1 MDIDSSDTTVISSPV
16 PENAPNEPEDTP
28 LTTKRKG
35 RFNIALYSKRRKLI
49 MEELV
54 DEKLAADVKVKSLQ
68 NKINYRKRKADDLE
82 TLVPAP
88 KQRPRMPNTESMICK
103 ENSDHIN
110 LSKAQ
115 SQRRRKATL
124 RALKPIHCNQRSTDQ
139 TPIMNGM
146 WSTLINENPT
156 QVIESLMTTSKVC
169 TTKVIPSIVKNNVTK
184 YEKSQENFV
193 RSTALLYKG
202 GLLTKTKYKEL
213 RKDKADFMQGVS
225 VPRPVA
231 YDRLM
236 SYIKGINMG
245 DVYDLQDFAEQKG
258 KCPVHGV
265 YRSLETLLLRLAD
278 MYLMLNEHSNILHW
292 FNDQKGKFIVAIGA
306 DGAPFGKDETATSYL
321 VSLLNVLEGV
331 QSCDHNYLLMGGN
344 CDETHELMY
353 EYTKHVIKEM
363 EEIEV
368 KEYEV
373 RGIKISFQ
381 CRLIPS
387 DQKWM
392 ASMSGELNNAATYF
406 STFANVSKSN
416 MKTINGKIG
425 HDSSSTWK
433 KWAYEKRLKDA
444 ESVKSFKE
452 KNKIPDGSK
461 ANNHRKKITEY
472 IASNNSR
479 QEFYPPL
486 GKFVKYLYPEP
497 LHNSN
502 NAWQQ
507 WNLDVLNTAI
517 HLTNKADINKANGNI
532 TLLPKHSALA
542 KYMSLLKDTIKAGR
556 LYKKVER

>member
-245 DVYDLQDFAEQKG
+245 DVYDLQ
-258 KCPVHGV
+258 
-265 YRSLETLLLRLAD
+265 
-278 MYLMLNEHSNILHW
+278 
-292 FNDQKGKFIVAIGA
+292 
-306 DGAPFGKDETATSYL
+306 
-321 VSLLNVLEGV
+321 VSRTNRA
-331 QSCDHNYLLMGGN
+331 N
-344 CDETHELMY
+344 
-353 EYTKHVIKEM
+353 
-363 EEIEV
+363 
-368 KEYEV
+368 
-373 RGIKISFQ
+373 
-381 CRLIPS
+381 
-387 DQKWM
+387 
-392 ASMSGELNNAATYF
+392 AGE
-406 STFANVSKSN
+406 
-416 MKTINGKIG
+416 
-425 HDSSSTWK
+425 
-433 KWAYEKRLKDA
+433 
-444 ESVKSFKE
+444 
-452 KNKIPDGSK
+452 P
-461 ANNHRKKITEY
+461 
-472 IASNNSR
+472 
-479 QEFYPPL
+479 
-486 GKFVKYLYPEP
+486 
-497 LHNSN
+497 
-502 NAWQQ
+502 
-507 WNLDVLNTAI
+507 
-517 HLTNKADINKANGNI
+517 
-532 TLLPKHSALA
+532 
-542 KYMSLLKDTIKAGR
+542 
-556 LYKKVER
+556 